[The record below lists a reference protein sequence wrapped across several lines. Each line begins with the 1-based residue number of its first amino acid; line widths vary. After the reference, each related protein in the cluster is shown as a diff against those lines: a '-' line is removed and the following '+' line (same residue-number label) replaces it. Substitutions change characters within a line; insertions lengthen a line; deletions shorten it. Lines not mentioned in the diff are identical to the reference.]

1 MMLTG
6 RLASRVCVYLRV
18 ISCFADG
25 FARADLTAVGF
36 ANGEGLANADGLFL
50 GVLEGYPLLCGVGG
64 LLDAAAGGL
73 LGDGLGDDRGE
84 YEFVE
89 GEDGGGR
96 ACRSKGC
103 RGGTLCGSGWL
114 LPKY

>member
-1 MMLTG
+1 M
-6 RLASRVCVYLRV
+6 
-18 ISCFADG
+18 
-25 FARADLTAVGF
+25 AVGF

-64 LLDAAAGGL
+64 LLDGITAAAVGL
-73 LGDGLGDDRGE
+73 LGDGLGDDLGE
-84 YEFVE
+84 YAFVPEE
-89 GEDGGGR
+89 GDGGR

-114 LPKY
+114 FPKYCAE